1 VHLEVPCAFSRHA
14 WVALHTVFGSFV
26 LFCFGCGSR
35 GPTRVPAWVGERFSL
50 MGGGGVLRNIGF
62 AILSMDC
69 NVRHKETLQWD
80 PLGWASD
87 ESSANPASPS
97 SPARPGSPA
106 SQPASQFI
114 QAVHTM
120 SSISS
125 ATPAD
130 PPIHSKIG
138 QHRAQ
143 PTQFSSTNQATQS
156 ETTQFCPGTC
166 FCTPCRGPK
175 DKTLSQAG

>member
-1 VHLEVPCAFSRHA
+1 MAFNTSCFSYRQSSDSFRYFLFGATIINPYPCIMGGPIPQLWGQALPTGPRAHLRGLVHLEVPCAFSRHA

-35 GPTRVPAWVGERFSL
+35 GPTCVPAWVGERFSL
-50 MGGGGVLRNIGF
+50 LGGGGVLRNIGF

-106 SQPASQFI
+106 SQLAN
-114 QAVHTM
+114 
-120 SSISS
+120 SSKQYI
-125 ATPAD
+125 
-130 PPIHSKIG
+130 
-138 QHRAQ
+138 R
-143 PTQFSSTNQATQS
+143 
-156 ETTQFCPGTC
+156 
-166 FCTPCRGPK
+166 
-175 DKTLSQAG
+175 

>member
-1 VHLEVPCAFSRHA
+1 MHLEVPCAFSRHA
-14 WVALHTVFGSFV
+14 WAAWHTVFGSFV

-50 MGGGGVLRNIGF
+50 LGGGGVLRNIGF

-87 ESSANPASPS
+87 EISANPASPS

-106 SQPASQFI
+106 SQLANSSKQSIRCVPSGLPLRSTRPSIPKQASTERSQP
-114 QAVHTM
+114 
-120 SSISS
+120 SS
-125 ATPAD
+125 APPTRQPSQRQPNFVLGRVFAPPAGALMTR
-130 PPIHSKIG
+130 H
-138 QHRAQ
+138 
-143 PTQFSSTNQATQS
+143 
-156 ETTQFCPGTC
+156 
-166 FCTPCRGPK
+166 
-175 DKTLSQAG
+175 

>member
-1 VHLEVPCAFSRHA
+1 VHLEVPCAFSRYA
-14 WVALHTVFGSFV
+14 WAALHIVFRSFV

-35 GPTRVPAWVGERFSL
+35 GPTRVPAWVGERFCL
-50 MGGGGVLRNIGF
+50 LGGGGVLRNIGF

-106 SQPASQFI
+106 SQPI
-114 QAVHTM
+114 HP
-120 SSISS
+120 SS
-125 ATPAD
+125 PYD
-130 PPIHSKIG
+130 EFH
-138 QHRAQ
+138 
-143 PTQFSSTNQATQS
+143 
-156 ETTQFCPGTC
+156 QFCHSGRPAHPFQIRPAPSAANPVQLRQPGNPVRDNPILSWDV
-166 FCTPCRGPK
+166 FLHPLQGP
-175 DKTLSQAG
+175 